1 MKILIVSQYFW
12 PESFRINDL
21 VSNFSKRGHEVTVLT
36 GLPNYPEGILF
47 PAYRSTPEA
56 FDHYEDVAVVR
67 VPHVLRGK
75 GKIGLVLNYL
85 TFFLN
90 ASLTGAWKLRKSQF
104 DVVFVY
110 AVSPITAAIPAIVQG
125 RLKNAKVFLWV
136 LDLWPETLSAVGVV
150 RSPRLLS
157 IIGVMVAWIYKRCDY
172 ILIQSRAFLD
182 SVNRHCPNN
191 GTSNKILYFP
201 SWAEDVFSQGIG
213 AKQDVVVRD
222 DRLFTVMFAGNI
234 GEAQDFPAILDA
246 IEILKMKHQ
255 IRWVIIGDGRLR
267 EWVAEQI
274 RSRGLEQS
282 IYLVG
287 RFPVESMPSFFACA
301 DALLVTLKT
310 NEIFARTIPGKVQ
323 AYLASGRPIIGMID
337 GEARAVIEE
346 SGGGMACA
354 SGASTDLA
362 KIVDEMAGMSHEQ
375 LQQMGLKGRHFYEKY
390 FDRDTLFTKLEN
402 YFYLDIAGM
411 PLSEHALSEDEISE
425 KSRSE

>member
-12 PESFRINDL
+12 PENFRINDL
-21 VSNFSKRGHEVTVLT
+21 VSNFSKRRHEITVLT
-36 GLPNYPEGILF
+36 GLPNYPEGSLY

-56 FDHYEDVAVVR
+56 FDHYEEVTVVR

-75 GKIGLVLNYL
+75 GKIRLVLNYL
-85 TFFLN
+85 TFFIS
-90 ASLTGAWKLRKSQF
+90 ASLIGTWKLRKSQF

-150 RSPRLLS
+150 RSPKLLS

-172 ILIQSRAFLD
+172 ILIQSRAFFD
-182 SVNRHCPNN
+182 SVNRHCPNK
-191 GTSNKILYFP
+191 GTSNNILYFP
-201 SWAEDVFSQGIG
+201 SWAENIFSQGVG

-234 GEAQDFPAILDA
+234 GEAQDFASILDA
-246 IEILKMKHQ
+246 VEILKMKKQ
-255 IRWVIIGDGRLR
+255 IRWLIVGDGRLR

-274 RSRGLEQS
+274 ISRGLEQS
-282 IYLVG
+282 IYLLG
-287 RFPVESMPSFFACA
+287 RFPVESMPTFFACA

-323 AYLASGRPIIGMID
+323 AYLAAGRPIIGMID
-337 GEARAVIEE
+337 GEARTVIEE

-354 SGASTDLA
+354 SGASVDLA
-362 KIVDEMAGMSHEQ
+362 KIVNEMAGMPCDQ
-375 LQQMGLKGRHFYEKY
+375 LQEMGLKGRHFYEKH

-402 YFYLDIAGM
+402 YFRMAIAGKA
-411 PLSEHALSEDEISE
+411 LSEHNLDTHEISE
-425 KSRSE
+425 KIST